1 MINGGHVTI
10 FVSDISKAVRFY
22 VSEMGLKLIK
32 RHSKHWA
39 TVSAGAG
46 FTIGLHE
53 QSANHPQPGTLGA
66 VLFGLRV
73 PGSLSAEIER
83 LQQRGVTFERSGVD
97 SVGKFAYLRD
107 PDGNAFYLWSTQR

>member
-1 MINGGHVTI
+1 MIRGGNVTI
-10 FVSDISKAVRFY
+10 FVSDISRALRFY
-22 VSEMGLKLIK
+22 VSELGLKLVK
-32 RHSKHWA
+32 RHSTHWA

-46 FTIGLHE
+46 FSIGLHE
-53 QSANHPQPGTLGA
+53 KSANHPEPGTLGA
-66 VLFGLRV
+66 MLFGLRV

-97 SVGKFAYLRD
+97 DVGKFAYLRD